1 MGEDASKQSGDAQEV
16 MLHET
21 AVALHRR
28 RLALSLPPKP
38 WLESRELYA
47 SRLKEQAAFSNH
59 RYNMEGLCKE
69 FPTCLAKVIANDGGR
84 TWN

>member
-21 AVALHRR
+21 AVALLRR
-28 RLALSLPPKP
+28 RLALSLPSKP

-47 SRLKEQAAFSNH
+47 SRLKEQAAFINH

-69 FPTCLAKVIANDGGR
+69 FPTRVAEVIANDGGR
-84 TWN
+84 IWK

>member
-1 MGEDASKQSGDAQEV
+1 MRPLMGEDASKQSGDAQEV

-21 AVALHRR
+21 AVALLRR

-47 SRLKEQAAFSNH
+47 SRLKEQAAFINQGFVKSFL
-59 RYNMEGLCKE
+59 R
-69 FPTCLAKVIANDGGR
+69 A
-84 TWN
+84 